1 MTRERGPMRPVLLII
16 LTFMLAHKSA
26 HASSRCIGDW
36 SEAAPIV
43 RKEGLYTVEK
53 LTAEAHGKIRG
64 NIIKT
69 TLCQDDATWVF
80 RLIVR
85 VKGNLKMMTV
95 DAKNPFPR

>member
-1 MTRERGPMRPVLLII
+1 MRRPVFVVTALV
-16 LTFMLAHKSA
+16 LASA
-26 HASSRCIGDW
+26 PAQAASRCINDW

-43 RKEGLYTVEK
+43 RSEGLYTVEK
-53 LTAEAHGKIRG
+53 LTAEARQHIKGS
-64 NIIKT
+64 IIKT

>member
-1 MTRERGPMRPVLLII
+1 MRRLPLLVLAL
-16 LTFMLAHKSA
+16 MLAGQSA
-26 HASSRCIGDW
+26 RAENRCINDW

-53 LTAEAHGKIRG
+53 LTAEARSAIKGSIV
-64 NIIKT
+64 KT
-69 TLCQDDATWVF
+69 TLCQDDGTWVF

-95 DAKNPFPR
+95 NAKTPFPR

>member
-1 MTRERGPMRPVLLII
+1 MRELLILI
-16 LTFMLAHKSA
+16 PAVMMLASSSA
-26 HASSRCIGDW
+26 MAASRCINDW

-43 RKEGLYTVEK
+43 RREGLYTVEK
-53 LTAEAHGKIRG
+53 LASEARGKIKG

-85 VKGNLKMMTV
+85 VKGNLRMMTV

>member
-1 MTRERGPMRPVLLII
+1 MRRLYLTMTALI
-16 LTFMLAHKSA
+16 LA
-26 HASSRCIGDW
+26 ASPAAAASRCINDW

-43 RKEGLYTVEK
+43 RQEGLYTVEK
-53 LTAEAHGKIRG
+53 LTSEARGKIKG

-69 TLCQDDATWVF
+69 TLCQDDGAWVF

-95 DAKNPFPR
+95 DAKTPFPR

>member
-1 MTRERGPMRPVLLII
+1 MMRRLVFLVF
-16 LTFMLAHKSA
+16 TLALASA
-26 HASSRCIGDW
+26 PARAESRCISDW

-43 RKEGLYTVEK
+43 RSEGLYTVEK
-53 LTAEAHGKIRG
+53 LTAEARG
-64 NIIKT
+64 NIKGTIIKT
-69 TLCQDDATWVF
+69 TLCKDDATWVF

>member
-1 MTRERGPMRPVLLII
+1 MRRLSIFVTALVL
-16 LTFMLAHKSA
+16 AGDPA
-26 HASSRCIGDW
+26 QAESRCINDW
-36 SEAAPIV
+36 SDAAPIV
-43 RKEGLYTVEK
+43 RQEGLYTVEK
-53 LTAEAHGKIRG
+53 LTTEARGKIKG
-64 NIIKT
+64 TIIKT

>member
-1 MTRERGPMRPVLLII
+1 MRDFCFYLLAATVLL
-16 LTFMLAHKSA
+16 TSPAA
-26 HASSRCIGDW
+26 AASRCISDW

-53 LTAEAHGKIRG
+53 LTSEARGKIKG
-64 NIIKT
+64 NIVKT
-69 TLCQDDATWVF
+69 TLCQDDNTWVF

-85 VKGNLKMMTV
+85 VKGNLRMMTV

>member
-1 MTRERGPMRPVLLII
+1 MRRLCFLL
-16 LTFMLAHKSA
+16 TAMALASTPA
-26 HASSRCIGDW
+26 GAASRCINDW

-43 RKEGLYTVEK
+43 RREGLYTVEK
-53 LTAEAHGKIRG
+53 LTAEARSSIKG

-69 TLCQDDATWVF
+69 TLCQDDTTWVF